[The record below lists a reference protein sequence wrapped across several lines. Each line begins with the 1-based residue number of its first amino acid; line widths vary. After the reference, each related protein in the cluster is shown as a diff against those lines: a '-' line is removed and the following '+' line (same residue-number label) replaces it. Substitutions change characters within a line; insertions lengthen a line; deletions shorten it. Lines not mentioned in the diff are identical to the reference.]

1 MTATEAGERYSLTA
15 FVLDS
20 GSNYYDALPLYSAT
34 TSVAVWGTGTSGI
47 AIGLN
52 TLGFTWA
59 VNDVVSVSGT
69 YEIA

>member
-1 MTATEAGERYSLTA
+1 MA
-15 FVLDS
+15 LDS
-20 GSNYYDALPLYSAT
+20 GTAYYETVAYRDATYAY
-34 TSVAVWGTGTSGI
+34 VYGAGGSGI

-59 VNDVVSVSGT
+59 VNDVVSVNGT

>member
-1 MTATEAGERYSLTA
+1 MYGATSADFTTTAGGRVVAGA
-15 FVLDS
+15 
-20 GSNYYDALPLYSAT
+20 
-34 TSVAVWGTGTSGI
+34 SGI

-59 VNDVVSVSGT
+59 VNDVVSVNGT